1 MVFGPSHSSGQ
12 KPVQSRTGWY
22 QQCSLRGPYLGL
34 PQCVWVVARLL
45 YYSLLTVKMSE
56 YTVQT
61 SFLTLVIR
69 NICLQLLQKGCIIRA
84 CKLFELYYMMAQKRK
99 AVWLIS
105 PVIQCILTWNVL
117 EMGGVNQPRCK
128 FHEAQQGFAYC
139 CLFSI
144 LKECFEHSKYT
155 NYYGILIAFLYLD
168 SVPASVSECKHLIV
182 LCLWCLITWIFSY
195 KKDLKRKPTT

>member
-22 QQCSLRGPYLGL
+22 QQCSLRGPYLAL
-34 PQCVWVVARLL
+34 PQCVWVVTRLL

-69 NICLQLLQKGCIIRA
+69 NICLQLLQEGCIISA
-84 CKLFELYYMMAQKRK
+84 CKLFELYYTMAQKRK

-128 FHEAQQGFAYC
+128 FHEDRVLLTAVSSASWKSALNIVSTQIIMEYWLLSFIWTQF
-139 CLFSI
+139 
-144 LKECFEHSKYT
+144 
-155 NYYGILIAFLYLD
+155 
-168 SVPASVSECKHLIV
+168 PPSVSECKHLIV
-182 LCLWCLITWIFSY
+182 LCLWCWITWIFSY